1 MRIELRD
8 IHKSFGPVRANDGIS
23 LVAEAGTIR
32 GLLGENGAGK
42 STLMKILSGFSTPD
56 GGQILLDDA
65 PVSVTSPAEA
75 IRLGIGM
82 LYQDPLDFPRLVVLD
97 NFLLGSPGGLIADRR
112 RARDALGAL
121 ADRFAFTLDPDASC
135 AALTVGERQQLEIV
149 RLLWLGAHVL
159 ILDEPTSAISAPQRI
174 KLFAALRAMAEQG
187 KVVFFV
193 SHKLEEVQ
201 ALCDTVT
208 VLRRG
213 RVAGELSMPYATGRL
228 VELMFG
234 RDPPHAPRAR
244 LTPGAPALELAGV
257 TLSDARLTLADL
269 SFQVCA
275 GEVVGLAGLE
285 GSGQQ
290 QFLQACAGLV
300 RPAAGRVRVA
310 GHDMTGRPFQE
321 FLAAKVAYV
330 PAGRLGEGLIPGLSI
345 TEHVALADRRR
356 AVFVDRRAAA
366 ESAAQRIREF
376 AIRGTPRTT
385 VEELSGGNQQRTLLA
400 LLPDDLAA
408 LLVEHPTRGLDV
420 ESAEYV
426 WGRLLERR
434 ARGTGIVFASSDLD
448 ELLDRSDRILVLFAG
463 RVAGPLDARR
473 TSVEQL
479 GELIGGT
486 GF

>member
-1 MRIELRD
+1 MRVELKD

-23 LVAEAGTIR
+23 LVVEPGTIR

-82 LYQDPLDFPRLVVLD
+82 LHQDPLDFPRLVALD
-97 NFLLGSPGGLIADRR
+97 NFLLGSPGRWIADRH

-121 ADRFAFTLDPDASC
+121 AARFAFTLDPDAPC
-135 AALTVGERQQLEIV
+135 ASLTVGERQQLEIV
-149 RLLWLGAHVL
+149 RLLWLGAHAL
-159 ILDEPTSAISAPQRI
+159 ILDEPTSAISAPQRV

-213 RVAGELSMPYATGRL
+213 RVAGELSMPCATGRL

-234 RDPPHAPRAR
+234 RDPRRAPRAR
-244 LTPGAPALELAGV
+244 ISPGAPVLELAGV
-257 TLSDARLTLADL
+257 TLSDARLTVADL
-269 SFQVCA
+269 SFQVRA
-275 GEVVGLAGLE
+275 GEVVGVAGLE
-285 GSGQQ
+285 GSGQR

-310 GHDMTGRPFQE
+310 GHDMTDRPFQE
-321 FLAAKVAYV
+321 YLAAKVAYV
-330 PAGRLGEGLIPGLSI
+330 PAGRLGEALIPGLSI

-356 AVFVDRRAAA
+356 AVFVDWRAAA
-366 ESAAQRIREF
+366 QSAAQRIREF
-376 AIRGTPRTT
+376 AIRGAARTA

-434 ARGTGIVFASSDLD
+434 TRGTGIVFASSDLD
-448 ELLDRSDRILVLFAG
+448 ELLDRSDRILVFFSG
-463 RVAGPLDARR
+463 RIAGPLDARR
-473 TSVEQL
+473 TTVEQL
-479 GELIGGT
+479 GELIGGA

>member
-1 MRIELRD
+1 MRVELKD

-23 LVAEAGTIR
+23 LVAAAGTIR

-56 GGQILLDDA
+56 GGQILLDGA

-82 LYQDPLDFPRLVVLD
+82 LHQDPLDFPRLLVLD
-97 NFLLGSPGGLIADRR
+97 NFLLSSPGRWIADRR
-112 RARDALGAL
+112 RARDALSAL
-121 ADRFAFTLDPDASC
+121 AGRFAFTLDPDSTC
-135 AALTVGERQQLEIV
+135 SSLTVGERQQLEIV
-149 RLLWLGAHVL
+149 RLLWLGARVL

-174 KLFAALRAMAEQG
+174 TLFAAIRTMAEEG

-201 ALCDTVT
+201 SLCDTVT

-234 RDPPHAPRAR
+234 RDPQRAPRAR
-244 LTPGAPALELAGV
+244 VSPGAPALELAGV
-257 TLSDARLTLADL
+257 TLSDARLTVADL
-269 SFQVCA
+269 SFQVRA

-285 GSGQQ
+285 GSGQH

-310 GHDMTGRPFQE
+310 GHDMTGRPFRE

-330 PAGRLGEGLIPGLSI
+330 PAGRLGEGLIPGLTI

-356 AVFVDRRAAA
+356 VVFVDRRAAA
-366 ESAAQRIREF
+366 QSAAQRIREF
-376 AIRGTPRTT
+376 GIRGTPRTV

-434 ARGTGIVFASSDLD
+434 TRGTGIMFASSDLD
-448 ELLDRSDRILVLFAG
+448 ELLDRSDRILVFFTG
-463 RVAGPLDARR
+463 RVAGPLDASR
-473 TSVEQL
+473 TSVAQL
-479 GELIGGT
+479 GELIGGA